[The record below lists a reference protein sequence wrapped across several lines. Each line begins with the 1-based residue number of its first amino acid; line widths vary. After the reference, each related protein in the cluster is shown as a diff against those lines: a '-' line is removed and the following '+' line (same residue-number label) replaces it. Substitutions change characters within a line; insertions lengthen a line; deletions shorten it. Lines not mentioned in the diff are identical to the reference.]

1 MSSGTVAAPGT
12 GTATAG
18 RARRQPLLRRI
29 PRPDWATATLALLCY
44 VPLLFTQPGKI
55 GADTKQYLYLDIDK
69 MLSRA
74 PYMWDP
80 HVGMGTVTHQ
90 NIGYLLPMG
99 PWYWFFS
106 HIGVPTWIAERLWT
120 GTLLFAA
127 ATGVMYLLR
136 TFGWSRRAMF
146 VAGLAYGMSPYVLEY
161 EARIS
166 AILMPWAGLGWL
178 LGTVVRGLRVAAD
191 AGNAAHPPSRLARWR
206 ILRSLR

>member
-12 GTATAG
+12 GSATAG
-18 RARRQPLLRRI
+18 RARHQPLLRRI
-29 PRPDWATATLALLCY
+29 PRPDWAIATLVLLCY

-55 GADTKQYLYLDIDK
+55 GADTKQYLYLDIDR

-136 TFGWSRRAMF
+136 TFGWSRRATF

-166 AILMPWAGLGWL
+166 AILMPWAALGWL
-178 LGTVVRGLRVAAD
+178 VGLTVVFMPLALRAYKRKV
-191 AGNAAHPPSRLARWR
+191 
-206 ILRSLR
+206 

>member
-1 MSSGTVAAPGT
+1 
-12 GTATAG
+12 
-18 RARRQPLLRRI
+18 
-29 PRPDWATATLALLCY
+29 
-44 VPLLFTQPGKI
+44 
-55 GADTKQYLYLDIDK
+55 
-69 MLSRA
+69 
-74 PYMWDP
+74 MWDP

-136 TFGWSRRAMF
+136 TFGWSRRATF

-166 AILMPWAGLGWL
+166 AILMPWAALGWL

-191 AGNAAHPPSRLARWR
+191 AGNAANPPGRLARWR
-206 ILRSLR
+206 HPAIFDDHPCREGRNRNR